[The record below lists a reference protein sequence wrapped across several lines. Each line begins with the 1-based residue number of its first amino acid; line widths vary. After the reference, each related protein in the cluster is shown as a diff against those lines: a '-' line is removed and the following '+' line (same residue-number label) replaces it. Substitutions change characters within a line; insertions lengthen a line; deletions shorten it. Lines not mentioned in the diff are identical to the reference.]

1 MDLFNNYHRG
11 KLYEVTEKRVYT
23 STDEYE
29 GCFSS
34 EEIAELHRENAELR
48 RQLAEARDVIAQLCE
63 DRKMVQ

>member
-11 KLYEVTEKRVYT
+11 KIYEVPEKRVYT
-23 STDEYE
+23 PSDEYV

-63 DRKMVQ
+63 DRKL